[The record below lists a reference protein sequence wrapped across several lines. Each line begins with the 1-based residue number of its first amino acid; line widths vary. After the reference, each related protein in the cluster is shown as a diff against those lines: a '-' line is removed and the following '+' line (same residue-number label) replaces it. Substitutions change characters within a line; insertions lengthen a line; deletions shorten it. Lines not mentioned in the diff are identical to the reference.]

1 MQLPQP
7 RNRVLPTETYRVRK
21 PLQRMRYRGPV
32 AGYKEQENNHNSKSV
47 LRRRDRERE
56 TQIYRYRD
64 EVLQQFGL
72 VIVYKRLLRGS
83 GCLVL

>member
-1 MQLPQP
+1 MTTSPKCATP
-7 RNRVLPTETYRVRK
+7 NRVLPCPNETYES
-21 PLQRMRYRGPV
+21 LYRGPV
-32 AGYKEQENNHNSKSV
+32 AGYKEQ
-47 LRRRDRERE
+47 RRTTTIVKVCCGDGRERE

-72 VIVYKRLLRGS
+72 VIVYKWLLRGP